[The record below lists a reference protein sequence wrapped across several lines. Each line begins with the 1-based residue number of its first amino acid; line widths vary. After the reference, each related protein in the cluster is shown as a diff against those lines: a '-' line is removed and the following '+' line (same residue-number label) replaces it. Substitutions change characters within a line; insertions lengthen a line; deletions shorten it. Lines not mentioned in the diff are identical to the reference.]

1 MSLPDSETK
10 YGKMSRETS
19 EVYDSVFGFLMN
31 FADKAETIVPHPKS
45 GAIVDDDTTNQVPV
59 DGEEEPLENVGNGNA
74 GETFDKLPVT
84 AKEELL
90 KDLFGE
96 ILGNMLDKL
105 PADGKEAF
113 LVRCFDGLFPKLP
126 CESQRATEIKVKGLL
141 SPSQEA
147 FTTLSPP
154 ESPSALG
161 NQFPGDALE
170 PVGFSI
176 KYPKT
181 IIKDKGGKGG
191 GGGGRRW

>member
-1 MSLPDSETK
+1 MSLPDSETQN
-10 YGKMSRETS
+10 GKGSRETS

-31 FADKAETIVPHPKS
+31 FADKAETIVPHPKN
-45 GAIVDDDTTNQVPV
+45 GAIVDDDTTNQAQV
-59 DGEEEPLENVGNGNA
+59 DGKEEPLENVGDGNA

-84 AKEELL
+84 AKEELV

-96 ILGNMLDKL
+96 ILGNMLAKL
-105 PADGKEAF
+105 PEDGKEAF
-113 LVRCFDGLFPKLP
+113 LVRCFDGLLPKLP
-126 CESQRATEIKVKGLL
+126 CESQRAIGIKVNDLL

-147 FTTLSPP
+147 FATLSTP

-161 NQFPGDALE
+161 NQFPDDALQ
-170 PVGFSI
+170 PVGFSV

-181 IIKDKGGKGG
+181 IGGKGKG